1 MNFNS
6 DKKNT
11 DNAVENPEANAVKN
25 VKPKKSAAREWVET
39 IVFAVTVASLVHWLV
54 MQPYTIPTASMER
67 SLMVG
72 DFVFVSKF
80 HYGARTP
87 KTPLHVPLSD
97 NKLWFTDSVPS
108 YLKWIQLPM
117 YRLPGISSV
126 KNNDVVVFNWPGDPN
141 HPVDLKT
148 HYIKRC
154 IAIGGDTLKIANG
167 KVFINGAEGYK
178 APQAQSS
185 YKVIT
190 NQVISPKIFK
200 KYGILDLPQG
210 EGDIRGRAENENGSL
225 YVILLTPEKVEELK
239 KAEFVK
245 SITEDIDDPS
255 SLYGLFPN
263 PDKFKWTLDNYGPL
277 YIPKKDAKI
286 KITPENLIIY
296 RRIFLEY
303 DGNEDAKI
311 ENDKLFIGNKEVDE
325 YTFKQNYYWMM
336 GDNRHNS
343 LDSRYW
349 GFVPGDYIVGKGVF
363 VWLSLDYHESN
374 FFKKIRWNRLGKLI
388 K

>member
-239 KAEFVK
+239 KVEFVK

-255 SLYGLFPN
+255 SLYGLFPD

-349 GFVPGDYIVGKGVF
+349 GFVPGGKGVF